1 MRFLMLMIPNV
12 YQGKNVDTFEGP
24 SAEAVSRMMAYNEEL
39 ANAGALI
46 ALDGLRPMS
55 FGGRVSFVDGKPTT
69 IDGPFVEAKEVIGG
83 YWIINAASKEEAM
96 RWAERVP
103 ADQGDVIE
111 VRQIFEME
119 DFPDDVQQA
128 AESDVVKA
136 AIAQ

>member
-1 MRFLMLMIPNV
+1 MIPNV
-12 YQGKNVDTFEGP
+12 YQGNNIETFEGP

-55 FGGRVSFVDGKPTT
+55 FGGRVSFADGKPTT

-83 YWIINAASKEEAM
+83 YWIINVASKEEAM

-119 DFPDDVQQA
+119 DFPADVQQA

-136 AIAQ
+136 AITQ